1 MTVMCWGFFGVCVN
15 SCCRPRELSCVCCVC
30 PWCHCS
36 RWTMTGSC
44 FCCLPC
50 AMFCMLSS
58 STTLTPPSGFWKTA
72 WHSFPVSFH
81 SRLPLNDGKKTNGVV
96 LPDYLSKNLPAFK
109 MKGPIWL
116 TVKSGSIFCNVW
128 EHIVE
133 EGLRTHTG
141 GVRKTQGL

>member
-1 MTVMCWGFFGVCVN
+1 MWLPNTPNIRITWFKIMCIPSLSLKLQDDYSVMCWVFFFVCVCVIR
-15 SCCRPRELSCVCCVC
+15 CCRPRELSCVCCVC

-72 WHSFPVSFH
+72 WRLFPVSFH
-81 SRLPLNDGKKTNGVV
+81 SCLPLNVGKKTSGVV
-96 LPDYLSKNLPAFK
+96 LIDYLSENQPAFK
-109 MKGPIWL
+109 MKRPIWL
-116 TVKSGSIFCNVW
+116 W
-128 EHIVE
+128 
-133 EGLRTHTG
+133 L
-141 GVRKTQGL
+141 